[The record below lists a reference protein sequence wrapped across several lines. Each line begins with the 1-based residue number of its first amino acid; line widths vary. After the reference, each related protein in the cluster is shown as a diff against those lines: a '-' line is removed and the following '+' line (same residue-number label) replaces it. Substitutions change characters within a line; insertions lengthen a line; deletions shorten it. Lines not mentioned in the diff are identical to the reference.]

1 MDYLHNEVK
10 VIHRDL
16 NSENILLDAD
26 DNVKIADFGWS
37 NWMPE
42 LKKKRMTICGK
53 NEYKA
58 PEIINKLPQTEK
70 VDIWNIG
77 VLIYELFTN

>member
-1 MDYLHNEVK
+1 M
-10 VIHRDL
+10 
-16 NSENILLDAD
+16 LL
-26 DNVKIADFGWS
+26 FL